1 MIEPRVYRAA
11 FVPAVLTVV
20 LAMFSLESRPP
31 PLPQGLAA
39 DVLFDGRQ
47 ATGTANTIAGREPD
61 RRAGTTGDRATAAL
75 VADTFADRGFTV
87 ERDAFRSQ
95 DRDLV
100 NVAGRRPGRRREQV
114 VVVAGRDASGSPDTA
129 ASAADTAALM
139 ELARVFEG
147 RSSERTLVLASV
159 DAARLGQ
166 AGARRL
172 AGRLTDSD
180 DDVVAV
186 LVMSGLGMRSSEP
199 PLVSWS
205 GDTSRVGIGLERTAA
220 ESLRLELDTRIQG
233 SSVAGQLSR
242 LSLPLGVGAQ
252 GVFLD
257 AGLDSLRFS
266 GSGELAGGASE
277 RLDPDRLGGLG
288 RATLRTLSALDAS
301 GAPEHGPR
309 SYVTAVSQVLPGWVV
324 SVLALALLLPAVVAS
339 VDAFAR
345 ARRRREPVLPGLR
358 RVGLA
363 AAALVVGLALAKL
376 LTLIG
381 VTPGVPQAAEDPSAL
396 PLDGPAAIVLGT
408 VVGAVAGLLFAL
420 RRLRGGADDPAGAG
434 AACATALVLCTAC
447 VALWVLDP
455 YAALLALPALHL
467 WVLAM
472 LLEPRPPRRVRV
484 LALVGG
490 LLAPAVV
497 AVYCL
502 IALAMNPLHG
512 AWYLL
517 MSAMGGTPSL
527 ATLAV
532 WVALAAAFA
541 AVARSVVGADPA
553 DEPPERR
560 PLRAVPSYAGPG
572 SLGGT
577 ESALPRR

>member
-1 MIEPRVYRAA
+1 
-11 FVPAVLTVV
+11 
-20 LAMFSLESRPP
+20 
-31 PLPQGLAA
+31 
-39 DVLFDGRQ
+39 
-47 ATGTANTIAGREPD
+47 
-61 RRAGTTGDRATAAL
+61 
-75 VADTFADRGFTV
+75 
-87 ERDAFRSQ
+87 
-95 DRDLV
+95 
-100 NVAGRRPGRRREQV
+100 V
-114 VVVAGRDASGSPDTA
+114 VVVAARDAPGSPDRA
-129 ASAADTAALM
+129 GSAADTAALM

-159 DAARLGQ
+159 DGARLGQ

-172 AGRLTDSD
+172 AARLTASGE
-180 DDVVAV
+180 DVMAV
-186 LVMSGLGMRSSEP
+186 LVVSGLGTPSSEP
-199 PLVSWS
+199 PLVAWS

-220 ESLRLELDTRIQG
+220 ESVRLELETRVQG

-242 LSLPLGVGAQ
+242 LALPLGVGAQ
-252 GVFLD
+252 GAFLD

-266 GSGELAGGASE
+266 GSGELAAGPGE

-301 GAPEHGPR
+301 GAPERGPR

-324 SVLALALLLPAVVAS
+324 SVLALALLAPAVAAS

-345 ARRRREPVLPGLR
+345 ARRRREPLLPGLR
-358 RVGLA
+358 RVGLV
-363 AAALVVGLALAKL
+363 AAALAGGLALAKL
-376 LTLIG
+376 LTLTG
-381 VTPGVPQAAEDPSAL
+381 ATPGAPEAAADPSAL

-408 VVGAVAGLLFAL
+408 VVAAVAGLLVAL
-420 RRLRGGADDPAGAG
+420 RRLLGSGDDPAGAG
-434 AACATALVLCTAC
+434 AACATALVLCAGC
-447 VALWVLDP
+447 LALWVLDP
-455 YAALLALPALHL
+455 YAALLAAPALHL
-467 WVLAM
+467 WVLAT
-472 LLEPRPPRRVRV
+472 LLEPRPPRRVRL

-497 AVYCL
+497 SLYYL
-502 IALAMNPLHG
+502 IALSMNPLHG

-541 AVARSVVGADPA
+541 AVTRSVLGADSA

>member
-11 FVPAVLTVV
+11 FVPAVLAVM
-20 LAMFSLESRPP
+20 LAMFSLESRPR

-47 ATGTANTIAGREPD
+47 AAATANTIAAREPD
-61 RRAGTTGDRATAAL
+61 RRAGTTGDRATATL
-75 VADTFADRGFTV
+75 VADTFTDRGFTV

-100 NVAGRRPGRRREQV
+100 NVVGRRPGRRREQV
-114 VVVAGRDASGSPDTA
+114 VVVAARDASGSPDRA

-159 DAARLGQ
+159 DGARLGQ

-172 AGRLTDSD
+172 ATRLTASGE
-180 DDVVAV
+180 DVMAV
-186 LVMSGLGMRSSEP
+186 LVVSGLGTPSSEP

-220 ESLRLELDTRIQG
+220 ESVRLELETRVQG

-242 LSLPLGVGAQ
+242 LALPLGVGAQ

-266 GSGELAGGASE
+266 GSGELAAGPRE
-277 RLDPDRLGGLG
+277 RLDPNRLGGLG
-288 RATLRTLSALDAS
+288 RATLRTLSALDTS
-301 GAPEHGPR
+301 GAPERGPR

-324 SVLALALLLPAVVAS
+324 SVLALALLAPAVAAS

-345 ARRRREPVLPGLR
+345 ARRRREPLLPGLR
-358 RVGLA
+358 RVGLV
-363 AAALVVGLALAKL
+363 AAALAGGLALAKL
-376 LTLIG
+376 LTLTG
-381 VTPGVPQAAEDPSAL
+381 ATPGAPQAAADPSAL

-408 VVGAVAGLLFAL
+408 VVAAVAGLLLAL
-420 RRLRGGADDPAGAG
+420 RRLLGNGDDPAGAG
-434 AACATALVLCTAC
+434 AACATALVLCAAC
-447 VALWVLDP
+447 LALWVLDP
-455 YAALLALPALHL
+455 YAALLAVPALHL

-472 LLEPRPPRRVRV
+472 LLERRPPRRVRL
-484 LALVGG
+484 LALLGG

-497 AVYCL
+497 SLYYL
-502 IALAMNPLHG
+502 IALSMNPLHG
-512 AWYLL
+512 AWYLF

-541 AVARSVVGADPA
+541 AVARSVLGPDPA

>member
-11 FVPAVLTVV
+11 FVPALLAVM
-20 LAMFSLESRPP
+20 LAMFSLESRPR

-47 ATGTANTIAGREPD
+47 AASTADAIAAREPD
-61 RRAGTTGDRATAAL
+61 RRAGTPGDRATATL

-100 NVAGRRPGRRREQV
+100 NVSGRRPGRRREQV
-114 VVVAGRDASGSPDTA
+114 VVVAARDAPGSPDRA
-129 ASAADTAALM
+129 SSAADTAALM

-147 RSSERTLVLASV
+147 RSSERTLVLTSV
-159 DAARLGQ
+159 DGGRLGQ

-172 AGRLTDSD
+172 AGRLTASGE
-180 DDVVAV
+180 DVVAV
-186 LVMSGLGMRSSEP
+186 LVMSGLGTPSAKP

-205 GDTSRVGIGLERTAA
+205 GDASRVGIGLERTAA
-220 ESLRLELDTRIQG
+220 ESVRLELDTRVQG

-242 LSLPLGVGAQ
+242 LAFPLGVGAQ

-266 GSGELAGGASE
+266 GSGELTAGPGE

-301 GAPEHGPR
+301 GAPERGPR

-324 SVLALALLLPAVVAS
+324 SVLALALLAPAVVAS

-345 ARRRREPVLPGLR
+345 ARRRREPVLPGMR
-358 RVGLA
+358 RIGLVA
-363 AAALVVGLALAKL
+363 AAFAGGLALAKL
-376 LTLIG
+376 LTITG
-381 VTPGVPQAAEDPSAL
+381 ATPGVPQAAEDPSAL

-408 VVGAVAGLLFAL
+408 VVVAVAGLLLAL
-420 RRLRGGADDPAGAG
+420 RRLVGEADDPTGVG
-434 AACATALVLCTAC
+434 AACAAALVLCGAC
-447 VALWVLDP
+447 LALWILDP
-455 YAALLALPALHL
+455 YAALLAVPALHL

-472 LLEPRPPRRVRV
+472 LLAPRPPRRVRV
-484 LALVGG
+484 LALAGG
-490 LLAPAVV
+490 LLPPVV
-497 AVYCL
+497 VLLYYL
-502 IALAMNPLHG
+502 IALSMNPLHG

-517 MSAMGGTPSL
+517 M
-527 ATLAV
+527 
-532 WVALAAAFA
+532 
-541 AVARSVVGADPA
+541 
-553 DEPPERR
+553 
-560 PLRAVPSYAGPG
+560 
-572 SLGGT
+572 
-577 ESALPRR
+577 

>member
-1 MIEPRVYRAA
+1 MIEPRIYRAA
-11 FVPAVLTVV
+11 FVPALLAVV
-20 LAMFSLESRPP
+20 LAMFSLESRPR

-47 ATGTANTIAGREPD
+47 AAATADAIAAREPD
-61 RRAGTTGDRATAAL
+61 RRAGTRGDRATAAL

-87 ERDAFRSQ
+87 ERDAFRSR
-95 DRDLV
+95 DRDLI
-100 NVAGRRPGRRREQV
+100 NVSGRRPGRRREQV
-114 VVVAGRDASGSPDTA
+114 VVVAGRDAPGPPDRAT
-129 ASAADTAALM
+129 SAADTAALM

-147 RSSERTLVLASV
+147 RSAERTLVLASV
-159 DAARLGQ
+159 DGGRLGQ
-166 AGARRL
+166 TGARRL
-172 AGRLTDSD
+172 AERLSASD
-180 DDVVAV
+180 EDVVAV
-186 LVMSGLGMRSSEP
+186 LVLSGLGTAGAEP

-220 ESLRLELDTRIQG
+220 ESVRLELDTRVQG

-242 LSLPLGVGAQ
+242 LALPLGVGAQ

-266 GSGELAGGASE
+266 GSGELAAGPGA

-288 RATLRTLSALDAS
+288 RASLRTLSALDAS

-324 SVLALALLLPAVVAS
+324 SVLALALLAPAVVAS

-345 ARRRREPVLPGLR
+345 ARRRREPVLLGVR
-358 RVGLA
+358 RVGLV
-363 AAALVVGLALAKL
+363 AAALAGGLALAKL
-376 LTLIG
+376 LTITG
-381 VTPGVPQAAEDPSAL
+381 ATPGVPRAAEDPSAL
-396 PLDGPAAIVLGT
+396 PLDGPAAIVLGA
-408 VVGAVAGLLFAL
+408 VVAAVTGLLFGL
-420 RRLRGGADDPAGAG
+420 RRLLDDAEDRAGAG
-434 AACATALVLCTAC
+434 AACGAALVLCAAC
-447 VALWVLDP
+447 LALWILDP
-455 YAALLALPALHL
+455 YAALLAAPALHL

-484 LALVGG
+484 LALGGG
-490 LLAPAVV
+490 LLPPAVV
-497 AVYCL
+497 VLYYL
-502 IALAMNPLHG
+502 IALSMNPLHG

-517 MSAMGGTPSL
+517 MSAMGGTPSA
-527 ATLAV
+527 ATLVV
-532 WVALAAAFA
+532 WLALAAAFVE
-541 AVARSVVGADPA
+541 VARSVLAADPP
-553 DEPPERR
+553 DRPPERR

-577 ESALPRR
+577 QSALPRR

>member
-1 MIEPRVYRAA
+1 
-11 FVPAVLTVV
+11 
-20 LAMFSLESRPP
+20 MFSLESRPR

-47 ATGTANTIAGREPD
+47 AAATANTLAGREPD

-75 VADTFADRGFTV
+75 VANTFTDRGFTV
-87 ERDAFRSQ
+87 ERDAFRSR

-114 VVVAGRDASGSPDTA
+114 VVVAARDAPGSPDRA
-129 ASAADTAALM
+129 GSAADTAALM

-159 DAARLGQ
+159 DGARLGQ

-172 AGRLTDSD
+172 ATRLTASGE
-180 DDVVAV
+180 DVMAV
-186 LVMSGLGMRSSEP
+186 LVVSGLGTPSSEP

-220 ESLRLELDTRIQG
+220 ESVRLELETRVQG

-242 LSLPLGVGAQ
+242 LALPLGVGAQ

-266 GSGELAGGASE
+266 GSGELAAGPRE
-277 RLDPDRLGGLG
+277 RLDPNRLGGLG
-288 RATLRTLSALDAS
+288 RATLRTLSALDTS
-301 GAPEHGPR
+301 GAPEPGPR

-324 SVLALALLLPAVVAS
+324 SVLALALLAPALVAS
-339 VDAFAR
+339 IDAFAR
-345 ARRRREPVLPGLR
+345 ARRRREPVVPGLR
-358 RVGLA
+358 RVGLV
-363 AAALVVGLALAKL
+363 AAALAGGLALAKL
-376 LTLIG
+376 LTLTG
-381 VTPGVPQAAEDPSAL
+381 ATPGAPQAAEDPSAL
-396 PLDGPAAIVLGT
+396 PLDGPAAIVLGA
-408 VVGAVAGLLFAL
+408 VVAAVAGLLLAL
-420 RRLRGGADDPAGAG
+420 RRLLGNGDDRAGAG
-434 AACATALVLCTAC
+434 AACAAALVLCAGC
-447 VALWVLDP
+447 LALWVLNP
-455 YAALLALPALHL
+455 YAALLAVPALHL

-484 LALVGG
+484 LALLGG

-497 AVYCL
+497 SLYYL
-502 IALAMNPLHG
+502 IALSMNPPHG

-517 MSAMGGTPSL
+517 MSAMGGTLSL

-541 AVARSVVGADPA
+541 AVARSVLGSDPA

-577 ESALPRR
+577 ESALPRP